1 MELTESISEIN
12 RQLIDLFGI
21 DTLNG
26 IPIFRVVWSNNQFEK
41 RLVDTTDTG
50 IILVTPIVREV
61 PKYKQWIQNRY
72 ILERLVLVP
81 EVNQSELPTQKL
93 SYEPLWVF
101 QNSKGNPLPPAIWA
115 CKFIIDT
122 IYAAM
127 GKRSLRKY
135 VDAEEQ
141 NPVEEREKRIAI
153 LSEELFGDESG
164 LLGTTI
170 TGETVAYTGAPK
182 IKES

>member
-1 MELTESISEIN
+1 VELTESVSEIN
-12 RQLIDLFGI
+12 RQLVDLFGI
-21 DTLNG
+21 DTITG
-26 IPIFRVVWSNNQFEK
+26 MPIFRVVWSNDQLEK

-50 IILVTPIVREV
+50 IILLNPEVRQV
-61 PKYKQWIQNRY
+61 PKYKQWIIDKY
-72 ILERLVLVP
+72 VLERLVLIP
-81 EVNQSELPTQKL
+81 DVNKSELPSQKL

-101 QNSKGNPLPPAIWA
+101 MNEKGEALPPVLWA
-115 CKFIIDT
+115 CKFVIDT
-122 IYAAM
+122 VYAAM
-127 GKRSLRKY
+127 GKKSLRKY

-141 NPVEEREKRIAI
+141 NPVEEREKRIAT
-153 LSEELFGDESG
+153 LTEELFGDESG

>member
-1 MELTESISEIN
+1 MELTETVESIN

-21 DTLNG
+21 DTITGL
-26 IPIFRVVWSNNQFEK
+26 PIFRVVWSNNQLEK
-41 RLVDTTDTG
+41 RLMDTTDTG
-50 IILVTPIVREV
+50 IILLTPVVREV
-61 PKYKQWIQNRY
+61 LKYKQWVRDKF
-72 ILERLVLVP
+72 ILERLVLIP
-81 EVNQSELPTQKL
+81 DVNQSELPAQKL

-101 QNSKGNPLPPAIWA
+101 QNSQGDPLPPALWA

-122 IYAAM
+122 VYAAM

-135 VDAEEQ
+135 VDVEEQ
-141 NPVEEREKRIAI
+141 NPVEEREKRIAM
-153 LSEELFGDESG
+153 LTEELFGDESG

-182 IKES
+182 IRES